1 MQTLRH
7 LTAFLLA
14 VLLCGAATARPHS
27 PDAPTAADDHVPLD
41 HLPALKG
48 GYFPLASKANGR
60 MYHVYVRTPEGYD
73 AAGAQTW
80 PVVYLLDGDSLFPL
94 LAPTH
99 LFLGYDE
106 KLPEAI
112 IVGIAYGSFDP
123 AINKRDVDFTGQAG
137 DTAPG
142 QGGAEQFHD
151 FLRDQLLPEV
161 EGRYRADPARR
172 VLVGQSRGG
181 YFVLWSAL
189 KDPDLFRGRIAS
201 NPSFAPARGQLFAA
215 PAPHRRDDLA
225 VVVASGARD
234 TAERVRNAAEWSTA
248 WRGRDD
254 APWQV
259 QLITLPEGTHAA
271 SIGEAYRRAML
282 WLFRDQAPPAVPW
295 RASSQPRQHPHV
307 RPAAPQ
313 IRPHAGAWRA

>member
-1 MQTLRH
+1 GCVPGPCAFLRANGARWRTRRIVGGSISGRLGRARLRCSMQTLRH

-60 MYHVYVRTPEGYD
+60 TYHVYVRTPEGYD

-112 IVGIAYGSFDP
+112 IVGIGYGSFDP

-151 FLRDQLLPEV
+151 FLRDQ
-161 EGRYRADPARR
+161 
-172 VLVGQSRGG
+172 
-181 YFVLWSAL
+181 
-189 KDPDLFRGRIAS
+189 
-201 NPSFAPARGQLFAA
+201 
-215 PAPHRRDDLA
+215 
-225 VVVASGARD
+225 
-234 TAERVRNAAEWSTA
+234 
-248 WRGRDD
+248 
-254 APWQV
+254 
-259 QLITLPEGTHAA
+259 
-271 SIGEAYRRAML
+271 
-282 WLFRDQAPPAVPW
+282 
-295 RASSQPRQHPHV
+295 
-307 RPAAPQ
+307 
-313 IRPHAGAWRA
+313 